1 MLLCCLLARGCL
13 GGMEHAAAI
22 QVRHS
27 WLHLLVRGVV
37 QVSNFLL
44 LSAPIQSSW
53 GPINYD
59 KGVLMLCRLKVD
71 PEKIL
76 RIFLKIS
83 FLLGGNSGFLFVND
97 F

>member
-71 PEKIL
+71 PEKDIKNISED
-76 RIFLKIS
+76 IFS
-83 FLLGGNSGFLFVND
+83 FGGKFWIFIRE
-97 F
+97 